1 MWKRTILTGA
11 GALAALVIAAGC
23 SNSGE
28 QQAGQTTTAATATA
42 SATTTPGAE
51 AHNQADAM
59 FAMHMI
65 PHHQQ
70 AIEMSDMVLAKQGI
84 DPRVTELAKQIK
96 AAQGPEIEQMQGWL
110 SQWGMPMQS
119 GNMPMPSGNMPMPS
133 GSMPGHG
140 DMTTSSEMPS
150 MSGMPGM
157 PSMSGMPGM
166 PGMSSMPGMPG
177 MSGMMSE
184 ADMTALQ
191 NAQGVEASKL
201 FLTQMITHHEGAI
214 TMAQTEIKDGQYPA
228 AKELAQSIVTSQQK
242 EIDTMKG
249 ILATL

>member
-1 MWKRTILTGA
+1 VMWTRTLLTGGA
-11 GALAALVIAAGC
+11 ALAALVITAGC
-23 SNSGE
+23 SNSGGE
-28 QQAGQTTTAATATA
+28 QQAGQTATATTATA
-42 SATTTPGAE
+42 SATTSPSGE
-51 AHNQADAM
+51 AHNQADVM
-59 FAMHMI
+59 FAQHMI

-70 AIEMSDMVLAKQGI
+70 AIEMSDMVLGKQGI
-84 DPRVTELAKQIK
+84 DPRVTELANQIK

-110 SQWGMPMQS
+110 KQWGSPQ
-119 GNMPMPSGNMPMPS
+119 MPMPSAGMPGHGDMPMPS
-133 GSMPGHG
+133 GSMPG
-140 DMTTSSEMPS
+140 
-150 MSGMPGM
+150 
-157 PSMSGMPGM
+157 
-166 PGMSSMPGMPG
+166 

-184 ADMTALQ
+184 EDMTALQ

-228 AKELAQSIVTSQQK
+228 AVELAKAIVTAQQK

>member
-1 MWKRTILTGA
+1 MTMLKRTTLIGA
-11 GALAALVIAAGC
+11 GALAVLAISTGC
-23 SNSGE
+23 SSSNE
-28 QQAGQTTTAATATA
+28 PEHPAGHSPSA
-42 SATTTPGAE
+42 SATAAPTPSTVAE
-51 AHNQADAM
+51 DHNDADAM

-110 SQWGMPMQS
+110 NQWGMPMQS

-140 DMTTSSEMPS
+140 DMTTTSEMPS

-166 PGMSSMPGMPG
+166 PGMSSMP
-177 MSGMMSE
+177 
-184 ADMTALQ
+184 
-191 NAQGVEASKL
+191 
-201 FLTQMITHHEGAI
+201 
-214 TMAQTEIKDGQYPA
+214 
-228 AKELAQSIVTSQQK
+228 
-242 EIDTMKG
+242 
-249 ILATL
+249 